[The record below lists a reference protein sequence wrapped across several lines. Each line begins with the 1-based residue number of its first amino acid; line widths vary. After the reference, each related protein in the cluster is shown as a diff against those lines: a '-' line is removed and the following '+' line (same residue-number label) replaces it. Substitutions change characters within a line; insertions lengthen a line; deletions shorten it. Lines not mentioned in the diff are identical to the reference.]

1 MTPNITLRR
10 HLISS
15 CRIMVIVVIAIASF
29 VVFGT
34 LLYFPILQKVTPYGI
49 TMNPMAAIEYILLGA
64 SFLLVISK
72 KTFTGKEWIINILLI
87 ANIFICTIVLL
98 SYFSKIDSGIDN
110 FLIKVDLLNIRV
122 NRMSHFTA
130 FCLLMNSI
138 GVILLKT
145 NSKTKI
151 VLAQYIA
158 LIVGFLGTF
167 LLLGF
172 LFHSITVIYIYT
184 TSPTA
189 FFAVI
194 CHLFMAFAI
203 FFSHP
208 DIGLVAEF
216 TKTKIGSRTIMILLP
231 IITILPILF
240 FWAHLNLPFAG
251 TVEGI
256 VVSILFFSTMS
267 FTIVYIDLRNINKEI
282 EERIQLESILEKN
295 LKQLQHLSGLV
306 NMSTDAII
314 TCDKEMVVN
323 GWNKGAEKIY
333 GYTAEEALGNKL
345 YQLIDEPYLKPA
357 DYALK
362 VETLFK
368 VGEMKHDL
376 AQRTKSG
383 NLIIVSHSTI
393 VNKDEEGKI
402 IGIISVGK
410 EITTLIETEQKL
422 AALNH
427 SLEDKIK
434 DKTTELA
441 GLYDRLTDVVIVLDK
456 EWRYTYV
463 NSNGLYY
470 NEHYYNTKE
479 NPIGKIIWDFF
490 PHFKNSDLED
500 TYRLAVK
507 NQQSLRK
514 EIYSHKAKLWFEQTL
529 HPSANGLTVFIR
541 DITQQ
546 KNAEEK
552 QKETK
557 VLFEQMVETAQEG
570 IMVRDENGLIVF
582 VNDFLANLFHMK
594 KEDLVG
600 VPVLSFFDKEHQK
613 TIEGYYEKRKQGVT
627 ETYEIDVSLPNG
639 TTRILSLSSSPLTN
653 NGLHIGALSMIS
665 DITEK
670 KNNEKSLIK
679 INKLYDTLSRVT
691 KLLVNLTT
699 RENLLEEACKII
711 VEYSSDLHLVWI
723 GEHIADVKE
732 VKNVSAF
739 GQAKDYLNNLNIRTD
754 DSAYAQGPTGT
765 AIKTG
770 KRYICNDYFS
780 DPNTIPWRETAKQY
794 GFFASAIFIIKVNNS
809 KWGALNV
816 YATAKN
822 YFQEEEITLFEKIAD
837 VISIGLQKLEDETV
851 KTNYTNELRLAKEEW
866 ERTFNAIPDY
876 IAILDNNHNIVRANK
891 AMADLVKQST
901 HSIIGQKCYTL
912 MHSTNC
918 PVEGCPHAALLQD
931 GRWHT
936 ASLFE
941 KTLGAYLDVTTS
953 PIFDKEHNLMGSVH
967 IARDISEKK
976 MAEMKIKQLADI
988 NEYSTSFVGMASLD
1002 RHAIYFNQSARVALE
1017 IDPSEDITNLLVSD
1031 FHTTDSINFIS
1042 NVAIPILLDKG
1053 IWVGEAEWVS
1063 RKGKIIPVLQSII
1076 IHKNENGEPE
1086 FTSTTAIDISELKKK
1101 EEELRS
1107 LTQNLLSAREEE
1119 RKAIAKELHDELGQN
1134 LTALKLDV
1142 TWIMGHI
1149 DSDNDQLNKR
1159 LQQFKDITEDTVS
1172 TSRRL
1177 YNSLYPQM
1185 LDDVGLSGAITWHA
1199 NTYLKKAGIDFELQ
1213 TGLEGDLFLEYHD
1226 IWLVLYR
1233 VYQECMTNVLRYSKA
1248 NSVIVELYKNDK
1260 EITMIIQD
1268 DGIGFEIEKVDTKLH
1283 HGLLGIRERINA
1295 LKGIITLESAIG
1307 KGTKTTAVIPIN
1319 KEIEVRR

>member
-15 CRIMVIVVIAIASF
+15 SRIMAIVVIALA
-29 VVFGT
+29 VF
-34 LLYFPILQKVTPYGI
+34 ILAGSMFNFQLMQNISPYGI
-49 TMNPMAAIEYILLGA
+49 TMNPLAAIEYILLGTC
-64 SFLLVISK
+64 FLLVSIK
-72 KTFTGKEWIINILLI
+72 KTFQGKNAIINLLLLT
-87 ANIFICTIVLL
+87 NIFICVTVLL
-98 SYFSKIDSGIDN
+98 SYLSGIDIDIDKI
-110 FLIKVDLLNIRV
+110 LCKVEIRDLKLS
-122 NRMSHFTA
+122 RMSRFTA
-130 FCLLMNSI
+130 FSLLLNSI
-138 GVILLKT
+138 GIMLLKT

-151 VLAQYIA
+151 LLAQYIA

-172 LFHSITVIYIYT
+172 LFRSISVIYVYT
-184 TSPTA
+184 TSPIA

-203 FFSHP
+203 FFSYP
-208 DIGLVAEF
+208 DKGLVAEI
-216 TKTKIGSRTIMILLP
+216 TKTKIGSKMVLILLP
-231 IITILPILF
+231 IVTFLPILF
-240 FWAHLNLPFAG
+240 FWIHQYLPIAG

-256 VVSILFFSTMS
+256 VIIILFFSTLSVM
-267 FTIVYIDLRNINKEI
+267 IVYVDLKSINKGI
-282 EERIQLESILEKN
+282 AERLKLETVLETN
-295 LKQLQHLSGLV
+295 LTQLQHLSGLV

-314 TCDKEMVVN
+314 TCDTEMVVN

-333 GYTAEEALGNKL
+333 GYSAEEAIGQNVFK
-345 YQLIDEPYLKPA
+345 LIDEPFLRPEEYILK
-357 DYALK
+357 L
-362 VETLFK
+362 ETLFR

-376 AQRTKSG
+376 VQRTKSG
-383 NLIIVSHSTI
+383 KLIIVSHSTV
-393 VNKDEEGKI
+393 VNKDAEGKI

-410 EITTLIETEQKL
+410 EITTLVETEQKL

-434 DKTTELA
+434 EKTAELA
-441 GLYDRLTDVVIVLDK
+441 GLYDRLTDVVIVLDRDWK
-456 EWRYTYV
+456 YTYV
-463 NSNGLYY
+463 NSNCLYFI
-470 NEHYYNTKE
+470 EHYYHKTE
-479 NPIGKIIWDFF
+479 NPVGKIVWEFF
-490 PHFKNSDLED
+490 PHFKNTELAEA
-500 TYRLAVK
+500 YQLAVT
-507 NQQSLRK
+507 NQKSVRT
-514 EIYSHKAKLWFEQTL
+514 EFYSHKASVWFEQTL
-529 HPSANGLTVFIR
+529 YPSENGLTVFIR
-541 DITQQ
+541 DITIQ

-557 VLFEQMVETAQEG
+557 ALFEQMAETAQEG

-594 KEDLVG
+594 KEDLIG
-600 VPVLSFFDKEHQK
+600 VPVLSFFDKELQK
-613 TIEGYYEKRKQGVT
+613 TIEGYYEKRKQGIT

-639 TTRILSLSSSPLTN
+639 TIRILSLSSSPLTN
-653 NGLHIGALSMIS
+653 NGIHIGGLSMIS

-670 KNNEKSLIK
+670 KNNEKSLLK
-679 INKLYDTLSRVT
+679 LNKLYNTLSRVT

-699 RENLLEEACKII
+699 RENLLEDACKII
-711 VEYSSDLHLVWI
+711 VEYSSDLQLVWI
-723 GEHIADVKE
+723 GEHIADSQE
-732 VKNVSAF
+732 VKNVTAF
-739 GQAKDYLNNLNIRTD
+739 GPALDYVYNLNIRTD

-770 KRYICNDYFS
+770 KRYICNDFFS
-780 DPNTIPWRETAKQY
+780 DSSTIPWRETAKQY
-794 GFFASAIFIIKVNNS
+794 GFFASAIFVINLNNT

-822 YFQEEEITLFEKIAD
+822 YFQEEEIALFEKIAD
-837 VISIGLQKLEDETV
+837 VISIGLQKLEDEIV
-851 KTNYTNELRLAKEEW
+851 KNNYTNDLKLAKEEW

-901 HSIIGQKCYTL
+901 HSIVGQKCYTL
-912 MHSTNC
+912 MHGSDC

-941 KTLGAYLDVTTS
+941 KTIGAYLEITTS
-953 PIFDKEHNLMGSVH
+953 PIFDKEHNLLGSVH
-967 IARDISEKK
+967 IARDVSEKK
-976 MAEMKIKQLADI
+976 KAELKIKQLAEI
-988 NEYSTSFVGMASLD
+988 NEYSTAYVGMATLEGKML
-1002 RHAIYFNQSARVALE
+1002 YFNKAAMNALD
-1017 IDPSEDITNLLVSD
+1017 IDTEENISKYTLIDFRSKEDIKFLN
-1031 FHTTDSINFIS
+1031 
-1042 NVAIPILLDKG
+1042 NVILPELYKNG
-1053 IWVGEAEWVS
+1053 IWFGENTWTS
-1063 RKGKIIPVLQSII
+1063 RKGKKIPIIQGVIL
-1076 IHKNENGEPE
+1076 HRNEKGEPDYI
-1086 FTSTTAIDISELKKK
+1086 STTAIDISELKNK

-1107 LTQNLLSAREEE
+1107 LTQNLLTAREEE
-1119 RKAIAKELHDELGQN
+1119 RKSIAKELHDELGQN

-1149 DSDNDQLNKR
+1149 DSDNAQLNNR

-1213 TGLEGDLFLEYHD
+1213 TRLDGDLFPEYHD

-1248 NSVIVELYKNDK
+1248 SSVIVELYKNEKD
-1260 EITMIIQD
+1260 ITLIIQD
-1268 DGIGFEIEKVDTKLH
+1268 DGIGFEIDKVDTKLH
-1283 HGLLGIRERINA
+1283 HGLLGIRERIYA
-1295 LKGIITLESAIG
+1295 LKGSITIASAIG
-1307 KGTKTTAVIPIN
+1307 KGTRTTAVIPIP
-1319 KEIEVRR
+1319 

>member
-10 HLISS
+10 HLISIS
-15 CRIMVIVVIAIASF
+15 NIVVIITITVATL
-29 VVFGT
+29 VVVDTIFNFQ
-34 LLYFPILQKVTPYGI
+34 LLQKITPYGI
-49 TMNPMAAIEYILLGA
+49 TMNPLAAIEYILLGIC
-64 SFLLVISK
+64 FLLVTYKNTFQAK
-72 KTFTGKEWIINILLI
+72 KWIVNILLFT
-87 ANIFICTIVLL
+87 NIFICFSVLL
-98 SYFSKIDSGIDN
+98 SYLSGIDIG
-110 FLIKVDLLNIRV
+110 LDKILGKIEIRELKL

-151 VLAQYIA
+151 LFAQSIA
-158 LIVGFLGTF
+158 LIVGFLGSF

-172 LFHSITVIYIYT
+172 LFRSFSVIYIYT

-189 FFAVI
+189 FYAVI

-208 DIGLVAEF
+208 DKGIVAEF
-216 TKTKIGSRTIMILLP
+216 TKTKIGSRTILILLP
-231 IITILPILF
+231 IVILLPILF
-240 FWAHLNLPFAG
+240 FWIHLNLPIAG
-251 TVEGI
+251 TVEG
-256 VVSILFFSTMS
+256 VVISILFFSVLS
-267 FTIVYIDLRNINKEI
+267 FIVVYIDLRNINKGI
-282 EERIQLESILEKN
+282 LERLQLEFILETN
-295 LKQLQHLSGLV
+295 LKKLQHLSGLV

-314 TCDKEMVVN
+314 TCDTEMVVN

-333 GYTAEEALGNKL
+333 GYTAEEAIGNKL

-383 NLIIVSHSTI
+383 KLIIVSHSTV
-393 VNKDEEGKI
+393 VNKDPEGKI
-402 IGIISVGK
+402 IGVISVGK

-434 DKTTELA
+434 EKTAELA

-500 TYRLAVK
+500 TYRLAVNIQK
-507 NQQSLRK
+507 SVRK

-529 HPSANGLTVFIR
+529 HPSANSLTVFIR

-723 GEHIADVKE
+723 GEHIADTKE

-780 DPNTIPWRETAKQY
+780 DPNTIPWRDTAKQY
-794 GFFASAIFIIKVNNS
+794 GFFASAIFIINVNNS

-851 KTNYTNELRLAKEEW
+851 KNNYTNELKLAKEEW

-876 IAILDNNHNIVRANK
+876 IAILDNNHNIVRANM
-891 AMADLVKQST
+891 AMAHLVKQST
-901 HSIIGQKCYTL
+901 QSIIGQKCYTL
-912 MHSTNC
+912 MHGTDC

-953 PIFDKEHNLMGSVH
+953 PIFDKEHNLLGSVH
-967 IARDISEKK
+967 IARDITDKK
-976 MAEMKIKQLADI
+976 NI
-988 NEYSTSFVGMASLD
+988 
-1002 RHAIYFNQSARVALE
+1002 
-1017 IDPSEDITNLLVSD
+1017 
-1031 FHTTDSINFIS
+1031 
-1042 NVAIPILLDKG
+1042 
-1053 IWVGEAEWVS
+1053 
-1063 RKGKIIPVLQSII
+1063 
-1076 IHKNENGEPE
+1076 
-1086 FTSTTAIDISELKKK
+1086 

-1149 DSDNDQLNKR
+1149 DSGNAQLNKR

-1199 NTYLKKAGIDFELQ
+1199 NTYLKPSGIDFELQ
-1213 TGLEGDLFLEYHD
+1213 TGLEGVLLPELHD

-1260 EITMIIQD
+1260 EITLIIQD

-1295 LKGIITLESAIG
+1295 LKGIITIESAIG

-1319 KEIEVRR
+1319 KDLGDRR